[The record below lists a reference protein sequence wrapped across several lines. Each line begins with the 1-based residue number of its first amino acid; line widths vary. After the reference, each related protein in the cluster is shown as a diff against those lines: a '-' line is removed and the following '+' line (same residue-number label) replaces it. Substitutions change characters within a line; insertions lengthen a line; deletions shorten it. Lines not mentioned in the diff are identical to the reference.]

1 MWGDNHTR
9 KYIAST
15 DGQSKGHSPMD
26 CEEDGTW
33 RRGDERETYDTCR
46 LLMAHD
52 GGQFGKIGKV
62 TIELLPSNTN
72 PEAWI
77 PGARGA
83 NNAYADSYG
92 KHTDN
97 WRTKP
102 TPPAPPVDPP
112 VPSVPPTPPAPEPPT
127 PVKPPFNLK
136 GWWNNNRG
144 YVIAIGAIVML
155 IVFFIKMC

>member
-15 DGQSKGHSPMD
+15 DGQSKGHSPID
-26 CEEDGTW
+26 CEDDGTW

-97 WRTKP
+97 WHTRP
-102 TPPAPPVDPP
+102 EPPVEPI
-112 VPSVPPTPPAPEPPT
+112 PEPPT
-127 PVKPPFNLK
+127 PPVEPPFIPPDEPEPAK
-136 GWWNNNRG
+136 PGVTWQGWLG
-144 YVIAIGAIVML
+144 LGVILIVLVLLAIAI
-155 IVFFIKMC
+155 F